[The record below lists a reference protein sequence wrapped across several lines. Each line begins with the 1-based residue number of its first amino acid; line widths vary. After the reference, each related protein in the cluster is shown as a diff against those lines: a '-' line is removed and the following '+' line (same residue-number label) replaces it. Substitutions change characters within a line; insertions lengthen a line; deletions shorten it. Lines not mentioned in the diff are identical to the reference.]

1 MAKLPVKKAASTSSA
16 NKTKKAATKKATPV
30 KKAASTKKVASTG
43 AATKTKK
50 ASPKK
55 AAAKK
60 VVKIPLTEKEEAQ
73 KEANRI
79 ANTENKKKVSGGAK
93 RPKKVAT
100 AAQTT
105 SLLDAIVQGMQD
117 KKAKNITVI
126 NLIGLEHRV
135 ADYFVIC
142 DADSTTHVTAIAHS
156 LEESGVKKTGEK
168 PYHSEGY
175 QNAEWILVD
184 YVNIV
189 AHVFMRET
197 REFYNIEALW
207 ADGEITNIPD

>member
-1 MAKLPVKKAASTSSA
+1 MAKLPVKKVAAKKA
-16 NKTKKAATKKATPV
+16 VTKKAAPV
-30 KKAASTKKVASTG
+30 KKASSTKK
-43 AATKTKK
+43 AA
-50 ASPKK
+50 PKK

-60 VVKIPLTEKEEAQ
+60 IVKVPLTEKEEAQ

-79 ANTENKKKVSGGAK
+79 ANTENKKKISGGAK

-100 AAQTT
+100 KEQTT

-142 DADSTTHVTAIAHS
+142 DADSTTHVTAIADS
-156 LEESGVKKTGEK
+156 SEESVMKKTGEK

-189 AHVFMRET
+189 AHIFMRET
-197 REFYNIEALW
+197 REFYNIEGLW
-207 ADGEITNIPD
+207 ADGEITNIPE

>member
-1 MAKLPVKKAASTSSA
+1 MAKIPVKKVAPKKAT
-16 NKTKKAATKKATPV
+16 TKKAA
-30 KKAASTKKVASTG
+30 
-43 AATKTKK
+43 
-50 ASPKK
+50 PKK

-60 VVKIPLTEKEEAQ
+60 IVKKPLSEKEEAQ

-79 ANTENKKKVSGGAK
+79 ANTENKKKVSGSAK

-100 AAQTT
+100 KEQTT

-117 KKAKNITVI
+117 KKAKNITII
-126 NLIGLEHRV
+126 NLSKLEHRV

-142 DADSTTHVTAIAHS
+142 DADSTTHVTAIADS
-156 LEESGVKKTGEK
+156 LEESAMKKTNEK

-175 QNAEWILVD
+175 QNAEWILID

-197 REFYNIEALW
+197 REFYNIEGLW
-207 ADGEITNIPD
+207 ADGETTHIAD

>member
-1 MAKLPVKKAASTSSA
+1 MAKASAKKVTP
-16 NKTKKAATKKATPV
+16 TKKAA
-30 KKAASTKKVASTG
+30 
-43 AATKTKK
+43 
-50 ASPKK
+50 PKK
-55 AAAKK
+55 AAKKSPAKK
-60 VVKIPLTEKEEAQ
+60 VVKTPLTEKELAQ

-79 ANTENKKKVSGGAK
+79 ANTEKKKKISGTAK
-93 RPKKVAT
+93 RPKKNST
-100 AAQTT
+100 KEQTT
-105 SLLDAIVQGMQD
+105 SLLDAIVDGMQE

-126 NLIGLEHRV
+126 NLSQLENRV

-142 DADSTTHVTAIAHS
+142 DADSNTHVSAIADS
-156 LEESGVKKTGEK
+156 LEEMVLKHTNEK

-189 AHVFMRET
+189 AHVFLRET

-207 ADGEITNIPD
+207 ADGEITNIAG

>member
-1 MAKLPVKKAASTSSA
+1 MAKLPIKKSAA
-16 NKTKKAATKKATPV
+16 
-30 KKAASTKKVASTG
+30 
-43 AATKTKK
+43 KK
-50 ASPKK
+50 ASPVKKSASKK
-55 AAAKK
+55 AVTKK
-60 VVKIPLTEKEEAQ
+60 VVKVPLTEKEEAQ

-79 ANTENKKKVSGGAK
+79 ANTENKKKVSSGAK
-93 RPKKVAT
+93 RPKKKAT
-100 AAQTT
+100 KEQTT
-105 SLLDAIVQGMQD
+105 SLLDAIVEGMQD

-142 DADSTTHVTAIAHS
+142 DADSSTHVGAIADS
-156 LEESGVKKTGEK
+156 LEDSAIKKTGEK

-175 QNAEWILVD
+175 QNAEWILID

-207 ADGEITNIPD
+207 ADGEITTIAS

>member
-1 MAKLPVKKAASTSSA
+1 MAKLPAKKT
-16 NKTKKAATKKATPV
+16 ATKKA
-30 KKAASTKKVASTG
+30 SS
-43 AATKTKK
+43 KK

-60 VVKIPLTEKEEAQ
+60 TVKRPLTEKEELQ

-79 ANTENKKKVSGGAK
+79 ANTENKKKVSSGAK
-93 RPKKVAT
+93 RPKKTAT
-100 AAQTT
+100 KAQTT
-105 SLLDAIVQGMQD
+105 SLLDAIVEGMQE
-117 KKAKNITVI
+117 KKAKNITII
-126 NLIGLEHRV
+126 NLMGLENRV

-142 DADSTTHVTAIAHS
+142 DADSTTHVNAIADT
-156 LEESGVKKTGEK
+156 LEESVIKKTGEK
-168 PYHSEGY
+168 PYHSEGH

-197 REFYNIEALW
+197 REFYNIEGLW
-207 ADGEITNIPD
+207 ADGETTRIED

>member
-1 MAKLPVKKAASTSSA
+1 MAKIPVKKAA
-16 NKTKKAATKKATPV
+16 V
-30 KKAASTKKVASTG
+30 KKASSAKKASP
-43 AATKTKK
+43 KK

-60 VVKIPLTEKEEAQ
+60 VVKKPLTEKEELQ

-93 RPKKVAT
+93 RPKKSST
-100 AAQTT
+100 KEETT
-105 SLLDAIVQGMQD
+105 SLLDAIVYGMQE
-117 KKAKNITVI
+117 KKAKNITII
-126 NLIGLEHRV
+126 NLSELEHRV

-142 DADSTTHVTAIAHS
+142 DADSTTHVNAVADT
-156 LEESGVKKTGEK
+156 LEEFVMKKTGEK
-168 PYHSEGY
+168 PYHSEGR
-175 QNAEWILVD
+175 QNSEWILID

-197 REFYNIEALW
+197 REFYNIEGLW
-207 ADGEITNIPD
+207 ADGEVTRIED

>member
-1 MAKLPVKKAASTSSA
+1 MAKLPVKKEAP
-16 NKTKKAATKKATPV
+16 KKAATKKATPV
-30 KKAASTKKVASTG
+30 KKAASTKKAVS
-43 AATKTKK
+43 TKK

-60 VVKIPLTEKEEAQ
+60 VVKVPLTEKEEAQ

-100 AAQTT
+100 AEQTT

-142 DADSTTHVTAIAHS
+142 DADSGTHVTAIADS
-156 LEESGVKKTGEK
+156 LEESAMKKTGEK

-207 ADGEITNIPD
+207 ADGEITHIPD

>member
-1 MAKLPVKKAASTSSA
+1 MAKLPIKKSAA
-16 NKTKKAATKKATPV
+16 
-30 KKAASTKKVASTG
+30 
-43 AATKTKK
+43 KK
-50 ASPKK
+50 ASPVKK
-55 AAAKK
+55 SASKKVVTKK
-60 VVKIPLTEKEEAQ
+60 VVKVPLTEKEEAQ

-79 ANTENKKKVSGGAK
+79 ANTENKKKVSSGTK
-93 RPKKVAT
+93 RPKKKAT
-100 AAQTT
+100 KEQTT
-105 SLLDAIVQGMQD
+105 SLLDAIVEGMQD

-142 DADSTTHVTAIAHS
+142 DADSSTHVGAIADS
-156 LEESGVKKTGEK
+156 LEDSSIKKTGEK

-175 QNAEWILVD
+175 QNAEWILID

-207 ADGEITNIPD
+207 ADGEITTIAS